1 MSQRSI
7 FHMVKR
13 HVDISIQ
20 DPLLYPVSRSWLRKA
35 VLTTL
40 DMASPRTSYSV
51 SLAIC
56 DDVTIKLLNKTFRG
70 KDAITDVLAFSSK
83 HQGAWQGDVNC
94 PQASPQ
100 NEIFILPPKQLPPLG
115 EIIIS
120 HPQMV
125 RQAKKSKTSIDREL
139 ATLIIHGTLH
149 LLGYDHEEPKQH
161 LLMQTKSNQVTFKL
175 FEHCRE
181 LK

>member
-1 MSQRSI
+1 
-7 FHMVKR
+7 MVKR
-13 HVDISIQ
+13 RVDINIQ
-20 DPLLYPVSRSWLRKA
+20 DPVLYPVSRSWLRKS

-40 DMASPRTSYSV
+40 DIASPRASYSV

-56 DDVTIKLLNKTFRG
+56 DDMTIQFLNHTYRG
-70 KDAITDVLAFSSK
+70 KDAVTDVLAFSSQN
-83 HQGAWQGDVNC
+83 QGAWQGTTNC
-94 PQASPQ
+94 PRTSPQ
-100 NEIFILPPKQLPPLG
+100 HEIFIHPPEQLPPLG

-125 RQAKKSKTSIDREL
+125 RQAKKSKTTTELEL

-149 LLGYDHEEPKQH
+149 LLGYDHEEPDQH
-161 LLMQTKSNQVTFKL
+161 ILMQTRTNQVTAKL
-175 FEHCRE
+175 FEHYRE